1 MRGPSSRI
9 VARLPEPWPI
19 TLGLLPPASQD
30 YLTGTMQT
38 ERIMSKKLAYWFLVA
53 IASSVFVMQPALA
66 VENGKGN
73 LVSVE
78 WLAKNLNRNDVV
90 LIDASFG
97 QLYAAKHI
105 AGAVNV
111 DVFSF
116 GGREN
121 LAAEME
127 GRIQSWGVSTG
138 KKIVIYDQG
147 GTYMATSLFFDLY
160 YHGFPPVDLFVVNGG
175 LSKWQATGGAVTKD
189 PTPAP
194 KPGTFRVATLKDD
207 VRARLPEFLV
217 ASGDPAKNA
226 LVEALDPD
234 QHFGGTRFF
243 DRAGHIP
250 NAIMAPSADFFNAD
264 KTFKS
269 TEEIGRMLAYLGV
282 TPEQQVYTHCG
293 GGIAASVPFFATK
306 IMLNYP
312 RVKLYKE
319 SQLEWLRDDR
329 GLPFWT
335 YDAPNMTRE
344 KNWLNGWGSPM
355 LRTFGVTKLSVVDV
369 RSAEAY
375 QQGHVPFSVN
385 IPADI
390 FKRHL
395 ATPGKLADVLG
406 AAGVDAA
413 YEAVIVSDG
422 GLNANAALAF
432 LMLEKLGQKKVSILT
447 DSVDDWGLG
456 GFTLTKEATIVGP
469 RKSPKDIAI
478 PLTNY
483 PANVRPGIV
492 TSDTQSTQGL
502 YPKVY
507 IASGKTMPAKVR
519 DGKVI
524 HLPYTDL
531 VNADGT
537 PKAAKDI
544 WSILVKAGLPRYAE
558 IICYADDPGEAAAN
572 YFLLKL
578 LGYPDV
584 KVLVT

>member
-1 MRGPSSRI
+1 MP
-9 VARLPEPWPI
+9 
-19 TLGLLPPASQD
+19 
-30 YLTGTMQT
+30 
-38 ERIMSKKLAYWFLVA
+38 KKLIYWFFGFITSSLFMLQPVVA
-53 IASSVFVMQPALA
+53 A
-66 VENGKGN
+66 EGGKGN

-78 WLAKNLNRNDVV
+78 WLANNLNRNDVV

-111 DVFSF
+111 DVFTF

-121 LAAEME
+121 LADEME
-127 GRIQSWGVSTG
+127 GRIQSWGVSKG

-147 GTYMATSLFFDLY
+147 GTFMATSLFFDLY
-160 YHGFPPVDLFVVNGG
+160 YHGFPPGNLFVLDGG
-175 LSKWQATGGAVTKD
+175 LSKWQAAGGAVTKV

-194 KPGTFRVATLKDD
+194 KPGTFRVGKLKED

-217 ASGDPAKNA
+217 ASGDPVKNA

-234 QHFGGTRFF
+234 QHFGGAKFF
-243 DRAGHIP
+243 ERAGHIP
-250 NAIMAPSADFFNAD
+250 NAIMAPSDDFFNTD

-269 TEEIGRMLAYLGV
+269 TAEIRRMLNYLGV
-282 TPEQQVYTHCG
+282 KPEQQIYSHCG

-344 KNWLNGWGSPM
+344 KNWLNGWGNPM
-355 LRTFGVTKLSVVDV
+355 LRSFGVTKLSVVDV
-369 RSAEAY
+369 RPAEAY
-375 QQGHVPFSVN
+375 QLGHVPYAVN

-390 FKRHL
+390 FKRNL
-395 ATPGKLADVLG
+395 ATPAKLAEVLS

-413 YEAVIVSDG
+413 FETVIVSDG
-422 GLNANAALAF
+422 GLNSSSALAY
-432 LMLEKLGQKKVSILT
+432 LMLEKLGQKKVSVLT

-456 GFTLTKEATIVGP
+456 GFTLTKEATTVGS
-469 RKSPKDIAI
+469 RKSPQDMAI
-478 PLTNY
+478 PATTY
-483 PANVRPGIV
+483 PANVRAGIV
-492 TSDTQSTQGL
+492 ISEPPSAQGP

-507 IASGKTMPAKVR
+507 IASGKSMPTKVQ

-524 HLPYTDL
+524 HVPYTEL

-544 WSILVKAGLPRYAE
+544 WTILVKAGLPRYAE
-558 IICYADDPGEAAAN
+558 IICFADDPGEAAAN
-572 YFLLKL
+572 YFILKL

-584 KVLVT
+584 KVLVTT